1 MPSITPSSRAHASTF
16 ARAFS
21 LVFAFPASTRDTV
34 LMESCVRAAISVI
47 FSLFVHFV
55 IWLHLRNEK
64 NFHSVCVRQ

>member
-34 LMESCVRAAISVI
+34 LMESCVRDAISVI
-47 FSLFVHFV
+47 FSLLS
-55 IWLHLRNEK
+55 IL
-64 NFHSVCVRQ
+64 